1 MKKFLIILLLAMP
14 LIASAQSNVTANER
28 IAALKAE
35 AEAKAK
41 AAQEALKAAQEA
53 EEATRLALEQAEKEA
68 AEAEAKAKAEAER
81 KAKEEAERKAR
92 EEAER
97 IAREEAEAQAAIA
110 EAERIAKEAEAQAA
124 AAKARAEEMK
134 ARAAQLKQQSAAT
147 ATPTPATTTPKPTP
161 APATTPAPAPATTP
175 APAPATT
182 PAPAPATKEV
192 VKESPAPLWSSTIN
206 SEKKP
211 EMTKEEMQ
219 NIYLAPNAVP
229 EVNGEIQWTCDID
242 VAGKTAQQIYERTL
256 AILDNIIKE
265 PIQLERS
272 KIAITNEKEHSIV
285 ATMQEW
291 LTFTSNALVL
301 DRTKMNYVLQALCSD
316 GHLKLI
322 LDRITYNY
330 EVQGKKE
337 FYKAEEW
344 INDKNAVNKKR
355 TRLYPSSGKFRRKTI
370 DRKNELFEIFQS
382 QLK

>member
-53 EEATRLALEQAEKEA
+53 EEAARLALEQAEKEA

-147 ATPTPATTTPKPTP
+147 ATPVPATTTPKP
-161 APATTPAPAPATTP
+161 TP

-192 VKESPAPLWSSTIN
+192 AKESPAPLWSSTIN

-272 KIAITNEKEHSIV
+272 KIAITNEKEHNIV

-344 INDKNAVNKKR
+344 INDKNTVNKKR

>member
-53 EEATRLALEQAEKEA
+53 EEAARLALEQAEKEA

-147 ATPTPATTTPKPTP
+147 ATPTPATTTPKP
-161 APATTPAPAPATTP
+161 TP

-272 KIAITNEKEHSIV
+272 KIAITNEKEHNIV

-355 TRLYPSSGKFRRKTI
+355 TRLYPSNGKFRRKTI

>member
-53 EEATRLALEQAEKEA
+53 EEAARLALEQAEKEA

-110 EAERIAKEAEAQAA
+110 EAERIAKEAETQAA

-161 APATTPAPAPATTP
+161 APATTPAPAPAT
-175 APAPATT
+175 
-182 PAPAPATKEV
+182 KEV
-192 VKESPAPLWSSTIN
+192 AKESPAPLWSSTIN

-272 KIAITNEKEHSIV
+272 KIAITNEKEHCIV

-301 DRTKMNYVLQALCSD
+301 DRTKMNYVLQAQCSD

>member
-1 MKKFLIILLLAMP
+1 
-14 LIASAQSNVTANER
+14 
-28 IAALKAE
+28 
-35 AEAKAK
+35 
-41 AAQEALKAAQEA
+41 
-53 EEATRLALEQAEKEA
+53 
-68 AEAEAKAKAEAER
+68 
-81 KAKEEAERKAR
+81 
-92 EEAER
+92 
-97 IAREEAEAQAAIA
+97 
-110 EAERIAKEAEAQAA
+110 
-124 AAKARAEEMK
+124 
-134 ARAAQLKQQSAAT
+134 
-147 ATPTPATTTPKPTP
+147 
-161 APATTPAPAPATTP
+161 
-175 APAPATT
+175 
-182 PAPAPATKEV
+182 
-192 VKESPAPLWSSTIN
+192 
-206 SEKKP
+206 
-211 EMTKEEMQ
+211 MQ

-344 INDKNAVNKKR
+344 INDKNTVNKKR

>member
-1 MKKFLIILLLAMP
+1 MP

-53 EEATRLALEQAEKEA
+53 EEAARLALEQAEKEA

-147 ATPTPATTTPKPTP
+147 TTPVPATTTPKP
-161 APATTPAPAPATTP
+161 
-175 APAPATT
+175 T

-219 NIYLAPNAVP
+219 NIYLVPNAVP

-344 INDKNAVNKKR
+344 INDKNTVNKKR

>member
-53 EEATRLALEQAEKEA
+53 EEAARLALEQAEKEA

-81 KAKEEAERKAR
+81 KAK
-92 EEAER
+92 
-97 IAREEAEAQAAIA
+97 EEAEAQAAIA

-147 ATPTPATTTPKPTP
+147 TTPKP
-161 APATTPAPAPATTP
+161 
-175 APAPATT
+175 T

-272 KIAITNEKEHSIV
+272 KIAITNEKEHGIV

-344 INDKNAVNKKR
+344 INDKNTVNKKR

>member
-53 EEATRLALEQAEKEA
+53 EEAARLALEQAEKEA

-147 ATPTPATTTPKPTP
+147 ATPTPATPTPATTTPKPTP
-161 APATTPAPAPATTP
+161 APATTPAPAPT
-175 APAPATT
+175 TT

-272 KIAITNEKEHSIV
+272 KIAITNEKEHNIV

>member
-53 EEATRLALEQAEKEA
+53 EEAARLALEQAEKEA

-147 ATPTPATTTPKPTP
+147 ATPVPATATPKP
-161 APATTPAPAPATTP
+161 TP

-192 VKESPAPLWSSTIN
+192 AKESPAPLWSSTIN

-219 NIYLAPNAVP
+219 NIYLVPNAVP

-272 KIAITNEKEHSIV
+272 KIAITNEKEHNIV

>member
-1 MKKFLIILLLAMP
+1 
-14 LIASAQSNVTANER
+14 VTANER

-53 EEATRLALEQAEKEA
+53 EEAARLALEQAEKEA

-161 APATTPAPAPATTP
+161 APA
-175 APAPATT
+175 PATT

-192 VKESPAPLWSSTIN
+192 AKESPAPLWSSTIN

-219 NIYLAPNAVP
+219 NIYLAPNAVL

-272 KIAITNEKEHSIV
+272 KIAITNEKEHCIV

-316 GHLKLI
+316 GHLKI
-322 LDRITYNY
+322 IMDRITYNY

>member
-53 EEATRLALEQAEKEA
+53 EEAARLALEQAEKEA

-81 KAKEEAERKAR
+81 KAK
-92 EEAER
+92 
-97 IAREEAEAQAAIA
+97 EEAEAQAAIA

-147 ATPTPATTTPKPTP
+147 ATPVPATTTPKPTP
-161 APATTPAPAPATTP
+161 ASAPATTP

-219 NIYLAPNAVP
+219 NIYLVPNAVP

-272 KIAITNEKEHSIV
+272 KIAITNEKEHNIV

-344 INDKNAVNKKR
+344 INDNNAVNKKR

>member
-53 EEATRLALEQAEKEA
+53 EEAARLALEQAEKEA

-147 ATPTPATTTPKPTP
+147 ATPVPATTTPKP
-161 APATTPAPAPATTP
+161 TP

-192 VKESPAPLWSSTIN
+192 AKESPAPLWSSTIN

-211 EMTKEEMQ
+211 EMTKEEIQ

-272 KIAITNEKEHSIV
+272 KIAITNEKEHNIV

>member
-53 EEATRLALEQAEKEA
+53 EEAARLALEQAEKEA

-110 EAERIAKEAEAQAA
+110 EAERIAKEAEEQAA

-147 ATPTPATTTPKPTP
+147 TTPVPATTTPKPTP
-161 APATTPAPAPATTP
+161 APAL
-175 APAPATT
+175 ATT

>member
-53 EEATRLALEQAEKEA
+53 EEAARLALEQAEKEA

-147 ATPTPATTTPKPTP
+147 ATPVPATTTPKPTP
-161 APATTPAPAPATTP
+161 ASAPTTTPAPAPA
-175 APAPATT
+175 AT

-229 EVNGEIQWTCDID
+229 EVNGEIQWTCDIE

>member
-53 EEATRLALEQAEKEA
+53 EEAARLALEQAEKEA

-161 APATTPAPAPATTP
+161 APA
-175 APAPATT
+175 PATT

-192 VKESPAPLWSSTIN
+192 AKESPAPLWSSTIN

-272 KIAITNEKEHSIV
+272 KIAITNEKEHNIV

>member
-53 EEATRLALEQAEKEA
+53 EEAARLALEQAEKEA

-147 ATPTPATTTPKPTP
+147 TTPVPATTTPKP
-161 APATTPAPAPATTP
+161 
-175 APAPATT
+175 T

-272 KIAITNEKEHSIV
+272 KIAITNEKEHNIV

>member
-53 EEATRLALEQAEKEA
+53 EEAARLALEQAEKEA

-110 EAERIAKEAEAQAA
+110 EAERIAKEAETQAA

-147 ATPTPATTTPKPTP
+147 ATPVPATTTPKP
-161 APATTPAPAPATTP
+161 TP

-192 VKESPAPLWSSTIN
+192 AKESPAPLWSSTIN

-272 KIAITNEKEHSIV
+272 KIAITNEKEHNIV

>member
-53 EEATRLALEQAEKEA
+53 EEAARLALEQAEKEA

-161 APATTPAPAPATTP
+161 APATTPAPAPAT
-175 APAPATT
+175 
-182 PAPAPATKEV
+182 KEV

-229 EVNGEIQWTCDID
+229 EVNGEIQWTCDIE

>member
-53 EEATRLALEQAEKEA
+53 EEAARLALEQAEKEA

-147 ATPTPATTTPKPTP
+147 TTPTPATTTPKP
-161 APATTPAPAPATTP
+161 TP

-192 VKESPAPLWSSTIN
+192 AKESPAPLWSSTIN

-272 KIAITNEKEHSIV
+272 KIAITNEKEHNIV

>member
-53 EEATRLALEQAEKEA
+53 EEAARLALEQAEKEA

-147 ATPTPATTTPKPTP
+147 TTPTPATTTPKP
-161 APATTPAPAPATTP
+161 TP

-272 KIAITNEKEHSIV
+272 KIAITNEKEHNIV

-322 LDRITYNY
+322 LDHITYNY

-344 INDKNAVNKKR
+344 INDKNTVNKKR

>member
-53 EEATRLALEQAEKEA
+53 EEAARLALEQAEKEA
-68 AEAEAKAKAEAER
+68 AEAEAKAEAER

-147 ATPTPATTTPKPTP
+147 ATPVPATTTPKPT
-161 APATTPAPAPATTP
+161 
-175 APAPATT
+175 PAPATT

-301 DRTKMNYVLQALCSD
+301 DRTKMNYVLQAKCSD
-316 GHLKLI
+316 NHLKLI

>member
-53 EEATRLALEQAEKEA
+53 EEAARLALEQAEKEA

-147 ATPTPATTTPKPTP
+147 ATPVPATTTPKPTP
-161 APATTPAPAPATTP
+161 ASAPATTP

-272 KIAITNEKEHSIV
+272 KIAITNEKEHNIV

>member
-53 EEATRLALEQAEKEA
+53 EEAARLALEQAEKEA

-147 ATPTPATTTPKPTP
+147 TTPVPATTTPKP
-161 APATTPAPAPATTP
+161 
-175 APAPATT
+175 T

-219 NIYLAPNAVP
+219 NIYLVPNAVP

-344 INDKNAVNKKR
+344 INDKNTVNKKR

>member
-53 EEATRLALEQAEKEA
+53 EEAARLALEQAEKEA

-81 KAKEEAERKAR
+81 KAKEETERKAR

-147 ATPTPATTTPKPTP
+147 TTPVPATTTPK
-161 APATTPAPAPATTP
+161 TTPAPAPATTP

-272 KIAITNEKEHSIV
+272 KIAIINEKEHSIV

>member
-53 EEATRLALEQAEKEA
+53 EEAARLALEQAEKEA

-161 APATTPAPAPATTP
+161 APA
-175 APAPATT
+175 PATT

-229 EVNGEIQWTCDID
+229 EVNGEIQWTCDIE

-272 KIAITNEKEHSIV
+272 KIAITNEKEHNIV

-344 INDKNAVNKKR
+344 INDKNTVNKKR

>member
-53 EEATRLALEQAEKEA
+53 EEAARLALEQAEKEA

-147 ATPTPATTTPKPTP
+147 TTPTPATTTPKP
-161 APATTPAPAPATTP
+161 TP

-272 KIAITNEKEHSIV
+272 KIAITNEKEHNIV

>member
-53 EEATRLALEQAEKEA
+53 EEAARLALEQAEKEA

-97 IAREEAEAQAAIA
+97 IAKEEAEAQAAIA

-147 ATPTPATTTPKPTP
+147 TTPTPATTTPKPT
-161 APATTPAPAPATTP
+161 
-175 APAPATT
+175 PAPATT

-229 EVNGEIQWTCDID
+229 EVNGEIQWTCDIE

-272 KIAITNEKEHSIV
+272 KIAITNEKEHGIV

-316 GHLKLI
+316 GHLKI
-322 LDRITYNY
+322 IMDRITYNY

-355 TRLYPSSGKFRRKTI
+355 TRLYPSNGKFRRKTI

>member
-53 EEATRLALEQAEKEA
+53 EEAARLALEQAEKEA

-161 APATTPAPAPATTP
+161 APA
-175 APAPATT
+175 PATT

-206 SEKKP
+206 SENKP

-272 KIAITNEKEHSIV
+272 KIAITNEKEHNIV

>member
-53 EEATRLALEQAEKEA
+53 EEAARLALEQAEKEA

-147 ATPTPATTTPKPTP
+147 ATPVPATTTPKP
-161 APATTPAPAPATTP
+161 TPAPAPATTP
-175 APAPATT
+175 APAPA
-182 PAPAPATKEV
+182 AKEV
-192 VKESPAPLWSSTIN
+192 AKESPAPLWSSTIN

-272 KIAITNEKEHSIV
+272 KIAITNEKEHNIV

>member
-53 EEATRLALEQAEKEA
+53 EEAARLALEQAEKEA

-147 ATPTPATTTPKPTP
+147 TTPKP
-161 APATTPAPAPATTP
+161 TP

>member
-53 EEATRLALEQAEKEA
+53 EEAARLALEQAEKEA

-147 ATPTPATTTPKPTP
+147 TTPVPATTTPKP
-161 APATTPAPAPATTP
+161 
-175 APAPATT
+175 T

-272 KIAITNEKEHSIV
+272 KIAITNEKEHNIV

-344 INDKNAVNKKR
+344 INDKNTVNKKR

>member
-53 EEATRLALEQAEKEA
+53 EEAARLALEQAEKEA

-147 ATPTPATTTPKPTP
+147 TTPTPATTTPKPTP
-161 APATTPAPAPATTP
+161 ATTTPKPTP

>member
-53 EEATRLALEQAEKEA
+53 EEAARLALEQAEKEA

-147 ATPTPATTTPKPTP
+147 TTPTPATTTPKP
-161 APATTPAPAPATTP
+161 TP

-229 EVNGEIQWTCDID
+229 EVNGEIQWTCDIN

-272 KIAITNEKEHSIV
+272 KIAITNEKEHNIV

>member
-53 EEATRLALEQAEKEA
+53 EEAARLALEQAEKEA

-97 IAREEAEAQAAIA
+97 IAKEEAEAQAAIA

-147 ATPTPATTTPKPTP
+147 ATPVPATTTPKPTP
-161 APATTPAPAPATTP
+161 AS
-175 APAPATT
+175 APATT

-192 VKESPAPLWSSTIN
+192 AKESPAPLWSSTIN

-272 KIAITNEKEHSIV
+272 KIAITNEKEHNIV

-344 INDKNAVNKKR
+344 INDKNTVNKKR

>member
-53 EEATRLALEQAEKEA
+53 EEAARLALEQAEKEA

-161 APATTPAPAPATTP
+161 APA
-175 APAPATT
+175 
-182 PAPAPATKEV
+182 PATKEV

-272 KIAITNEKEHSIV
+272 KIAITNEKEHNIV

>member
-53 EEATRLALEQAEKEA
+53 EEAARLALEQAEKEA

-147 ATPTPATTTPKPTP
+147 ATPTPATTTPKP
-161 APATTPAPAPATTP
+161 TP

-272 KIAITNEKEHSIV
+272 KIAITNEKEHNIV

>member
-53 EEATRLALEQAEKEA
+53 EEAARLALEQAEKEA

-147 ATPTPATTTPKPTP
+147 ATPVPATTTPKPTS
-161 APATTPAPAPATTP
+161 
-175 APAPATT
+175 APATT

>member
-53 EEATRLALEQAEKEA
+53 EEAARLALEQAEKEA

-161 APATTPAPAPATTP
+161 APA
-175 APAPATT
+175 PATT

-192 VKESPAPLWSSTIN
+192 AKESPAPLWSSTIN

-272 KIAITNEKEHSIV
+272 KIAITNEKEHNIV

-301 DRTKMNYVLQALCSD
+301 DRTKMNYVLHALCSD

>member
-53 EEATRLALEQAEKEA
+53 EEAARLALEQAEKEA

-110 EAERIAKEAEAQAA
+110 EAERIAKEAEAQAV

-147 ATPTPATTTPKPTP
+147 ATPVPATTTPKP
-161 APATTPAPAPATTP
+161 TP

-272 KIAITNEKEHSIV
+272 KIAITNEKEHNIV

>member
-53 EEATRLALEQAEKEA
+53 EEAARLALEQAEKEA

-147 ATPTPATTTPKPTP
+147 ATPTPATKTPKP
-161 APATTPAPAPATTP
+161 TP

-192 VKESPAPLWSSTIN
+192 AKESPAPLWSSTIN

-272 KIAITNEKEHSIV
+272 KIAITNEKEHNIV